1 MKEVTIED
9 GVYIFKLDKLLNE
22 RGITKTKLVKDT
34 GTDFKVIK
42 WISTGN
48 LIRIDKYLIDW
59 KNDKN
64 RLPLIVKG
72 ARQIGKTESI
82 ENFGKNNYENV
93 VVINFVL
100 QKQYKN
106 IFDDGFDVDTIIRN
120 ISLINPNFNF
130 TPGKTLIFFDEIQDC
145 INATTSLKS
154 FNIDGRYDV
163 ICSGSLMGINYQE
176 IESNS
181 VGNKQDY
188 EMNSMDFEEFL
199 WAKGY
204 KETQIEE
211 MYSYMLNCKPLP
223 KVMYSVM
230 LENFKE
236 YMIVGGMP
244 AIVNRFVE
252 QKNYSGIL
260 NMQRQILLDYEEDIT
275 KYAGGL
281 DKGKIL
287 NVYRK
292 IPVFLGNEN
301 KKFQISKIEH
311 NARNREYVGVIDW
324 LSNAGI
330 INISYCMEQ
339 PFLPLK
345 GNYNPDNYRLY
356 FKDTGLLVASLDD
369 EAGEDLRVNK
379 NFNTYKGAL
388 YENIIGEMLVKEG
401 YSLYF
406 YKNEKGTIEMDF
418 FIRDKDSLIP
428 IEVKASDNETLSL
441 NKLIESDKYKD
452 IKYGIK
458 LCNKNI
464 GFNGKFYTFPYF
476 LTFMLKRFLKEK

>member
-1 MKEVTIED
+1 MPRLKR
-9 GVYIFKLDKLLNE
+9 K
-22 RGITKTKLVKDT
+22 
-34 GTDFKVIK
+34 
-42 WISTGN
+42 
-48 LIRIDKYLIDW
+48 IDKYLIEW

-130 TPGKTLIFFDEIQDC
+130 TPGKTLIFFDEIGDC

-244 AIVNRFVE
+244 AIVNRFIE

-388 YENIIGEMLVKEG
+388 YENIVGEMLVKEG

-428 IEVKASDNETLSL
+428 IEVKANDNETLSL